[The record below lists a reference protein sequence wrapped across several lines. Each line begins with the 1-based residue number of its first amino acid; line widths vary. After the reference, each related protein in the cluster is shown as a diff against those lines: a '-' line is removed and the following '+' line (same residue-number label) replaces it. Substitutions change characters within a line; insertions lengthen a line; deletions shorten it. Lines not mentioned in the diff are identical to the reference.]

1 MKYSFQPKVR
11 PDLAAKSEKDID
23 SINAYM
29 DNLRG
34 TVITIKTIR
43 HGQARAYADSVYEAV
58 IYCYQPNVLTT
69 NAPLPR
75 YITKET
81 AKVLARLFVH
91 DWADTP
97 KFGEPSLEFLGP
109 EPDPCRLVTSPM
121 PLDKSSCWRVV
132 VMQPYLD

>member
-1 MKYSFQPKVR
+1 MKYKFNSKVN
-11 PDLAAKSEKDID
+11 PEVAVKSEKDID
-23 SINAYM
+23 SINTYM

-43 HGQARAYADSVYEAV
+43 HGQARAYADSIYEAI

-75 YITKET
+75 YITKEE

-91 DWADTP
+91 DWSDTP
-97 KFGEPSLEFLGP
+97 KFGEPSLGFLGP
-109 EPDPCRLVTSPM
+109 EQDPCGLAVSM
-121 PLDKSSCWRVV
+121 PLDKSSCWRVIV
-132 VMQPYLD
+132 TRPYLD